1 MRRLS
6 VLLVAILVL
15 AVSGA
20 AVLAYTNGVFE
31 GEADGYLGKIKLA
44 VTVENGAVKS
54 LKVLE
59 THDTEGIFGPA
70 FEELSAK
77 IVKANGLTG
86 VDTVS
91 GATYSSKG
99 ILAAAT
105 AALNKAGAG
114 IAVVSEKAKEA
125 VKSTVPEG
133 AKSVF
138 KGLGKAVTFRLGPG
152 SDSTGY
158 PVYSF
163 NIVLASVLFDNAG
176 RIVDAFVD
184 MYEISTPNYDGASM
198 PHFSGWPGTAG
209 YNYTDH
215 EKEVVTGFTYNNVAN
230 ISAEVNGWLTKRQR
244 GDSYGMNA
252 ANEWYKQMN
261 AYQEFFRGKTVED
274 IIRFFVKY
282 CSDRNGRPIKAN
294 TTNAQ
299 DLAKFNK
306 LNAEE
311 KALLADV
318 VAHATMSLN
327 DAHGNIIAALLD
339 AYNNRTEIVV
349 GK

>member
-1 MRRLS
+1 MRKLS
-6 VLLVAILVL
+6 MLLIAVLIL

-44 VTVENGAVKS
+44 VTVENGAVKA

-59 THDTEGIFGPA
+59 THDTDGIFGPA

-77 IVKANGLTG
+77 IVKANGVTG
-86 VDTVS
+86 VDAVS

-99 ILAAAT
+99 ILAATT
-105 AALNKAGAG
+105 AALNKAGAA
-114 IAVVSEKAKEA
+114 IAVASEKPKEV
-125 VKSTVPEG
+125 VKSALPEG
-133 AKSVF
+133 AKSVY
-138 KGLGKAVTFRLGPG
+138 KGLGKSVIFRLGPG
-152 SDSTGY
+152 SDSEKV

-163 NIVLASVLFDNAG
+163 NIVFASVLFDNAG
-176 RIVDAFVD
+176 RIIDAFVD

-198 PHFSGWPGTAG
+198 PHFSGWPGTPG

-215 EKEVVTGFTYNNVAN
+215 EAEKVTGKTDNSVEK
-230 ISAEVNGWLTKRQR
+230 ITAEVNGWLSKRQR

-274 IIRFFVKY
+274 IIRFYVKY
-282 CSDRNGRPIKAN
+282 FSDRNGRPIKAN
-294 TTNAQ
+294 TTNAV
-299 DLAKFNK
+299 DLAKFNT
-306 LNAEE
+306 LTADE
-311 KALLADV
+311 KAILADV
-318 VAHATMSLN
+318 VATATMSLN
-327 DAHGNIIAALLD
+327 DPHGNILAALLD
-339 AYNNRTEIVV
+339 AYNNRVEIVV
-349 GK
+349 SK

>member
-1 MRRLS
+1 MLLIA
-6 VLLVAILVL
+6 VLIL

-44 VTVENGAVKS
+44 VTVENGAVKA

-59 THDTEGIFGPA
+59 THDTDGIFGPA
-70 FEELSAK
+70 FEALSAK
-77 IVKANGLTG
+77 IIKANGVAG
-86 VDTVS
+86 VDAVS

-114 IAVVSEKAKEA
+114 IAVASEKPKEV
-125 VKSTVPEG
+125 VKSAIPAGV
-133 AKSVF
+133 KSVY
-138 KGLGKAVTFRLGPG
+138 KGLGKFVTFRLGPG
-152 SDSTGY
+152 SDSEKV

-163 NIVLASVLFDNAG
+163 NIVFASVLFDNAG
-176 RIVDAFVD
+176 RIIDAFVD

-198 PHFSGWPGTAG
+198 PHFSGWPGTPG
-209 YNYTDH
+209 YNYMDHTTEKLNGKTDNTV
-215 EKEVVTGFTYNNVAN
+215 EK
-230 ISAEVNGWLTKRQR
+230 ISAEVNGWLSKRQR

-261 AYQEFFRGKTVED
+261 AYQEFFKGKTVED
-274 IIRFFVKY
+274 ITKFFVKY

-299 DLAKFNK
+299 DLAKFNL
-306 LNAEE
+306 LNDSE

-318 VAHATMSLN
+318 VATATMSLN
-327 DAHGNIIAALLD
+327 DAHGNIIGALLD
-339 AYNNRTEIVV
+339 AYNNRVEIVV
-349 GK
+349 SK

>member
-1 MRRLS
+1 MLLIA
-6 VLLVAILVL
+6 VLIL

-44 VTVENGAVKS
+44 VTVEGGVVKA

-59 THDTEGIFGPA
+59 THDTDGIFGPA
-70 FEELSAK
+70 FETLSAK
-77 IVKANGLTG
+77 IVKANGVAG
-86 VDTVS
+86 VDAVS

-105 AALNKAGAG
+105 AALNKAGAA
-114 IAVVSEKAKEA
+114 IAVVTEKPKEV
-125 VKSTVPEG
+125 VKSAVPEG
-133 AKSVF
+133 AKTVY
-138 KGLGKAVTFRLGPG
+138 KGLGKAVTFRVGPG
-152 SDSTGY
+152 SDAEKV

-163 NIVLASVLFDNAG
+163 NIVFASVLFDNAG
-176 RIVDAFVD
+176 RIIDAFVD

-198 PHFSGWPGTAG
+198 PHFSGWPGTPG
-209 YNYTDH
+209 YNYMDHAAEKITGKTDNSV
-215 EKEVVTGFTYNNVAN
+215 EKIT
-230 ISAEVNGWLTKRQR
+230 AEVNGWLSKRQR
-244 GDSYGMNA
+244 GDAYGMNA

-299 DLAKFNK
+299 DLAKFNT
-306 LNAEE
+306 LTADE

-318 VAHATMSLN
+318 VATATMSLN
-327 DAHGNIIAALLD
+327 DAHGNILAALLD

-349 GK
+349 SK

>member
-1 MRRLS
+1 MRKLS
-6 VLLVAILVL
+6 SLLVAALIVAL
-15 AVSGA
+15 SCA

-44 VTVENGAVKS
+44 VTIENGAIKG

-59 THDTEGIFGPA
+59 THDTDGIFGPA

-77 IVKANGLTG
+77 IVKANGVAG

-114 IAVVSEKAKEA
+114 IAVVEAKPVEVA
-125 VKSTVPEG
+125 KTVIPEG
-133 AKSVF
+133 TKVIY
-138 KGLGKAVTFRLGPG
+138 KGLGKSVIFRVGPG
-152 SDSTGY
+152 SDSEKV

-163 NIVLASVLFDNAG
+163 NLVMASALFDEQG
-176 RIVDAFVD
+176 RILDCFVD
-184 MYEISTPNYDGASM
+184 MYEVSTPNYDGASM
-198 PHFSGWPGTAG
+198 PHFSGWPGTPG

-215 EKEVVTGFTYNNVAN
+215 DLEKVTGKTENTVER

-244 GDSYGMNA
+244 GDAYGMNA
-252 ANEWYKQMN
+252 ANEWYKQMD
-261 AYQEFFRGKTVED
+261 AYQEFFKGQTVAD
-274 IIRFFVKY
+274 LIRFFVKY

-294 TTNAQ
+294 TTNAA
-299 DLAKFNK
+299 DLAKFNL
-306 LNAEE
+306 LNDTE
-311 KALLADV
+311 KAYLADV
-318 VAHATMSLN
+318 VAKATMSLN
-327 DAHGNIIAALLD
+327 DAHGNILAALLD
-339 AYNNRTEIVV
+339 AYNNRREIVI

>member
-1 MRRLS
+1 MRKLS
-6 VLLVAILVL
+6 MLLIAVLIL

-44 VTVENGAVKS
+44 VTVENGAVKA

-59 THDTEGIFGPA
+59 THDTDGIFGPA

-77 IVKANGLTG
+77 IVKANGVTG
-86 VDTVS
+86 VDAVS

-99 ILAAAT
+99 ILAATT

-114 IAVVSEKAKEA
+114 IAVASEKPKEV
-125 VKSTVPEG
+125 VKSALPEG
-133 AKSVF
+133 AKSVY
-138 KGLGKAVTFRLGPG
+138 KGLGKTVTFRLGPG
-152 SDSTGY
+152 SDSEKV

-163 NIVLASVLFDNAG
+163 NIVFASVLFDNAG
-176 RIVDAFVD
+176 RIIDAFVD

-198 PHFSGWPGTAG
+198 PHFSGWPGTPG

-215 EKEVVTGFTYNNVAN
+215 EAEKVTGKTDNSVEK
-230 ISAEVNGWLTKRQR
+230 ITAEVNGWLSKRQR

-261 AYQEFFRGKTVED
+261 AYQDFFRGKTVED

-294 TTNAQ
+294 TTNA
-299 DLAKFNK
+299 
-306 LNAEE
+306 
-311 KALLADV
+311 V
-318 VAHATMSLN
+318 TSPSS
-327 DAHGNIIAALLD
+327 IC
-339 AYNNRTEIVV
+339 
-349 GK
+349 